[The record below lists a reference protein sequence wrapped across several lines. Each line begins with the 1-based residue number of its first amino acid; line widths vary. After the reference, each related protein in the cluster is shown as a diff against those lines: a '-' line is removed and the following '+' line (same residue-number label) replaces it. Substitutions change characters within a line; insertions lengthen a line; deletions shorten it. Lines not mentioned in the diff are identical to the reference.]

1 VILEATLALALV
13 QQADAAVVRELEN
26 IEHALASTYKAGD
39 CAAWGA
45 LLAPEW
51 TVTHIS
57 SAVITKA
64 EALQTCAAAKGTIA
78 EMDISDIRARV
89 YGDTAVVSG
98 RTRVSTSGASP
109 ITVSLRFTDVF
120 VRQGGRW
127 LAVSS
132 HATRIGG

>member
-1 VILEATLALALV
+1 MIVEATLALALV

-39 CAAWGA
+39 CVAWGA

-57 SAVITKA
+57 SQVITKA
-64 EALQTCAAAKGTIA
+64 EALETCAALKGTIA
-78 EMDISDIRARV
+78 ATDISDIRVRV

-98 RTRVSTSGASP
+98 RTQVSTSGATP

-120 VRQGGRW
+120 VRQSGHW

>member
-1 VILEATLALALV
+1 MILEATLVLALA
-13 QQADAAVVRELEN
+13 QQADAAAVRELEN

-39 CAAWGA
+39 CVAWGA

-51 TVTHIS
+51 SVTHIS
-57 SAVITKA
+57 AEVITKA
-64 EALQTCAAAKGTIA
+64 EALQTCAAAKGMIA
-78 EMDISDIRARV
+78 ETDISDIRVRV

-109 ITVSLRFTDVF
+109 ITVNLRFTDVF
-120 VRQGGRW
+120 VRQTGRW